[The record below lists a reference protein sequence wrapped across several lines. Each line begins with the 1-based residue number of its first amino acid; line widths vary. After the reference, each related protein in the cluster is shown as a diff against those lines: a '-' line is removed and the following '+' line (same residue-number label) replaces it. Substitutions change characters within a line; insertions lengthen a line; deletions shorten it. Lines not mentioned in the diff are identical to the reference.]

1 MSVTDLTACKA
12 IKTLVAYFACLIY
25 YRSKYVVGTATY
37 MFYANPFQIKNEILA
52 PIFDDNDNR
61 NVS

>member
-1 MSVTDLTACKA
+1 
-12 IKTLVAYFACLIY
+12 
-25 YRSKYVVGTATY
+25 

-61 NVS
+61 NVSQAITERDCDASQIIPKALPFEARFLRQAG